1 MDTLLS
7 AGAFREHPWDLP
19 RFSPPLGLCTWLSVP
34 SSLPLPF
41 CSVPRGFTQGA
52 SPHLSLSFPL
62 SGSGVLLSGFWDT
75 CLSLWLL
82 HPPLLPLFTPLCLW
96 QAAWTST
103 CLGFGGRRS
112 WAPILAPL
120 NLSEP
125 R

>member
-62 SGSGVLLSGFWDT
+62 SGSGGAPFWVLGH
-75 CLSLWLL
+75 LL
-82 HPPLLPLFTPLCLW
+82 IPVAAASSFASSVHPSLPLAGSLDEYMPGLWGQTLMGSNPGPTQPL
-96 QAAWTST
+96 
-103 CLGFGGRRS
+103 
-112 WAPILAPL
+112 
-120 NLSEP
+120 
-125 R
+125 